1 MRSCN
6 ATCGDSGGCSVAD
19 LSPQIA
25 TAQRLISRYGR
36 PVTLEKLGPSS
47 GGKATVSDAL
57 QVDAVFVGPS
67 SLGFEARSSAL
78 VRRAEQIALVAPGA
92 DVKLDGYERLQDDG
106 TAWAIVGVEVL
117 RPGDQTVLGYL
128 SVKR

>member
-1 MRSCN
+1 M
-6 ATCGDSGGCSVAD
+6 AD
-19 LSPQIA
+19 RSPQIA

-78 VRRAEQIALVAPGA
+78 VRRAEQIALVAPGV
-92 DVKLDGYERLQDDG
+92 DVDLNAYQRIQDAG
-106 TAWAIVGVEVL
+106 IEWAIEGVEVL
-117 RPGDQTVLGYL
+117 RPGSQTVLGYL